1 MWGFTVSTLK
11 GMPVPMAA
19 AGRVERRCAVG
30 GDLTELR
37 RDLVEELRRSLGF
50 DYFAFLL
57 TDPQSEVGSAPIAEV
72 PSVPDLPRLIRLK
85 YLTPVNRWTALTTPV
100 ALLRSGGDLARSL
113 VWREWMAAYG
123 IADVASVVFRDR
135 YGCWG
140 FLDLWRSGERP
151 EFTAADAALL
161 TAVAGS
167 ITTAL
172 RSGQAET
179 FRARPPSADRSAP
192 VVLMLSPQLD
202 LLGQT
207 PQTPDFLRTLVP
219 PPLGRAPI
227 PAGAYNVAAQLLA
240 VEAGVDTHPA
250 YARVHLAA
258 GEWLTL
264 RADRLGENIAVTMER
279 TGPAERLDLFGLAFG
294 LSTREAEL
302 LRQLAAGADTRE
314 AARALFVSE
323 HTVQD
328 HLKSIF
334 AKTGLRTRPSLLS
347 HAVGS

>member
-1 MWGFTVSTLK
+1 MTV
-11 GMPVPMAA
+11 PAA
-19 AGRVERRCAVG
+19 VAARIERRCAAG

-37 RDLVEELRRSLGF
+37 RDLIEELRRSLGF
-50 DYFAFLL
+50 DFYAFLL
-57 TDPQSEVGSAPIAEV
+57 TDPQSEVGAAPIAEV
-72 PSVPDLPRLIRLK
+72 PSVPELPRLIRLK

-100 ALLRSGGDLARSL
+100 GLLRQEGDPVRSL

-123 IADVASVVFRDR
+123 IADVASVVLRDR

-140 FLDLWRSGERP
+140 FLDLWRTEKRPAFTTVEAKFLER
-151 EFTAADAALL
+151 
-161 TAVAGS
+161 VAEP
-167 ITTAL
+167 ITTAMRL
-172 RSGQAET
+172 GQAAT
-179 FRARPPSADRSAP
+179 FRHRPPSGDRSGP
-192 VVLMLSPQLD
+192 VVLMLSPELE

-207 PQTPDFLRTLVP
+207 PQTTEFLRTLVP
-219 PPLGRAPI
+219 PSSGRAPI

-240 VEAGVDTHPA
+240 NEAGVDTHPP

-264 RADRLGENIAVTMER
+264 RADRLGENIAVTIER
-279 TGPAERLDLFGLAFG
+279 AAPAERLDLFSRAFG

-302 LRQLAAGADTRE
+302 LKHLAAGADTRE
-314 AARALFVSE
+314 VGRIMFLSE

-328 HLKSIF
+328 HLKSVF